1 VKKDLAHAE
10 QEVLN
15 ARIKAERS
23 ILKDIEEQYEKA
35 LTEINLHVAQLLGRQ
50 DANLPHVIHQVEYQ
64 RMLKQQVQASL
75 DKLHS
80 TEYESVTEYLN
91 DSYTDAFVGTVY
103 TLHHQDMPVILPI
116 NQALAVKAITLDTR
130 LKKTMYEEMGK
141 DINQLKKVIQQE
153 ITRGISSGMMY
164 SDIAKNISNQAGIP
178 MRRAKTIARTEGG
191 RVQEQASYDAAL
203 QAKEKGAKLVKQW
216 NAIRDGKTRDAH
228 RALHNQTREL
238 DEPFEIDGEEA
249 MHPHDFGQAHL
260 DCNCRC
266 TMLTIAKAALDDDI
280 LKQMEADAD
289 FHNLRIK
296 DTEKYG
302 KAQVQ
307 NLGDFKQKY
316 LKAADTTEQT
326 FFAPAKTI
334 AEAEEFARQH
344 GVKYADYSG
353 LPLATANE
361 LNQALATL
369 PDDAKPVFVGASATL
384 EQYWGGKLPRS
395 SKQYYGVTVDTY
407 NGIHLGLGKGYDFD
421 TNGYMVGISSSYK
434 TSDKITT
441 AKKTAQERYE
451 KQYGRKWFFNETGE
465 TTAMH
470 EMGHVYANIRGIPD
484 GFENDAL
491 RWAKESGCDM
501 LKNPSE
507 AWAEAWAAYHTKSN
521 ELPDYISKYIAAA
534 SGQKA
539 SAKTRKALIFFDDDG
554 IISRKKAEFK
564 QAFEAG
570 KIRTIISHQKQARH
584 KKDTKQF
591 VEYSVKLAVRGD
603 YPSYIREDLNNND
616 LKRLVVSKLKGDVQV
631 TGRGYREFVTCDE
644 VIGYYYSKSQGKY
657 VATKCAQISYAI
669 GDGNIHIIP
678 VKELPEGGGVREP
691 QD

>member
-1 VKKDLAHAE
+1 MKKDLAHAE

-91 DSYTDAFVGTVY
+91 ESYTDAFVGTVY

-141 DINQLKKVIQQE
+141 DINQLKKTIQQE

-316 LKAADTTEQT
+316 LKAAEETTETAPVIPPTIHPVQPETPPEPQQQPEPSVVEPPQPVQT
-326 FFAPAKTI
+326 SEPDQQTEPAFGKPAARSGKIDDVLSSEMAAAYDARMQDAPESVRNAHDRYRERIVFADAESKEHPHYALAEGGITIDLQRDLARDNGYAVFHEIGHNVDNNMHIDRTFTGSGKWGGDTQYGYSYTYGKNKFGKAIASDADKALEDFRLGIVKQHEDAEREARRTYDGSKTRSFLEMMGLSGDELETEMELDYRDHVRKTK
-334 AEAEEFARQH
+334 AAAGLFGDPPSNRKDVEHSFARHISDTLSRSARRDISDMFESTFQYVDHPFGAGH
-344 GVKYADYSG
+344 GLDYWKQEDF
-353 LPLATANE
+353 LRPTEAFAE
-361 LNQALATL
+361 MY
-369 PDDAKPVFVGASATL
+369 GASIASPESWEQIKRFFPTAVKVFEEML
-384 EQYWGGKLPRS
+384 E
-395 SKQYYGVTVDTY
+395 
-407 NGIHLGLGKGYDFD
+407 GL
-421 TNGYMVGISSSYK
+421 V
-434 TSDKITT
+434 
-441 AKKTAQERYE
+441 
-451 KQYGRKWFFNETGE
+451 
-465 TTAMH
+465 
-470 EMGHVYANIRGIPD
+470 
-484 GFENDAL
+484 
-491 RWAKESGCDM
+491 
-501 LKNPSE
+501 
-507 AWAEAWAAYHTKSN
+507 
-521 ELPDYISKYIAAA
+521 
-534 SGQKA
+534 
-539 SAKTRKALIFFDDDG
+539 
-554 IISRKKAEFK
+554 
-564 QAFEAG
+564 
-570 KIRTIISHQKQARH
+570 
-584 KKDTKQF
+584 
-591 VEYSVKLAVRGD
+591 
-603 YPSYIREDLNNND
+603 
-616 LKRLVVSKLKGDVQV
+616 
-631 TGRGYREFVTCDE
+631 
-644 VIGYYYSKSQGKY
+644 
-657 VATKCAQISYAI
+657 
-669 GDGNIHIIP
+669 
-678 VKELPEGGGVREP
+678 
-691 QD
+691 